1 MKKRIALLSV
11 AGLVLAL
18 ASASPAANFYDNFD
32 TPHNYLTDGLGAY
45 DGLLNGGGTVTIDAM
60 DASTSNAG
68 ELYIKTDGSAWSN
81 DAATGDL
88 LYVEW
93 TGDFVATVKVTD
105 FAGTADD
112 PVFHNSAGILARDP
126 ASGPGGNEN
135 WVSMNYFPTWTA
147 FIAWNQTNS
156 TRTEHGQVG
165 QRWGTD
171 DTYAMAEAN
180 PWIQLERVGDN
191 FHFRIS
197 ADGVTFY
204 PLTDPGYDGVPDG
217 TQTALVIN
225 RPDLPETLQIG
236 LNQDGTDG
244 IDPDAMNGYAAF
256 DDFSIVS
263 VPEPATMSLLAIGG
277 LALIRRRRRA

>member
-1 MKKRIALLSV
+1 MKKTISILAV

-18 ASASPAANFYDNFD
+18 ASASPAAVFTDNFD

-45 DGLLNGGGTVTIDAM
+45 DGLLDGGGTVTINAM
-60 DASTSNAG
+60 DASTSRAG
-68 ELYIKTDGSAWSN
+68 ELYIQSDGSSWGD

-105 FAGTADD
+105 FAGTYAA

-126 ASGPGGNEN
+126 ASGSEN

-156 TRTEHGQVG
+156 NRTEHGQVG
-165 QRWGTD
+165 QRWATD

-197 ADGVTFY
+197 ADGVNFFA
-204 PLTDPGYDGVPDG
+204 LTDPAYDGVPDG

-225 RPDLPETLQIG
+225 RPDLPATLQIG
-236 LNQDGTDG
+236 LNQDGTNG
-244 IDPDAMNGYAAF
+244 IDADAMNGSAAF
-256 DDFSIVS
+256 DDFSIVA

-277 LALIRRRRRA
+277 LALIRRRKRA